1 MMMIPKHMHMLKPNV
16 HNGSVG
22 NGLIGIIYLFV
33 NVLGFGLSGMMSNEM
48 QSCSIIWKFDGMT
61 LRLDGMTIL

>member
-1 MMMIPKHMHMLKPNV
+1 MHMLKPNV

-22 NGLIGIIYLFV
+22 NGLIGIKYLFV
-33 NVLGFGLSGMMSNEM
+33 NVLGFDLSGMMSNEM